1 MQNKNMDL
9 DILEEA
15 QLMGERGSE
24 DEDSVDEESD
34 GVEDTGSTTLL
45 DVLKDRVEDNLKLLR
60 FSSAVDPSPLTL
72 ANLKEKFPQ
81 VARCFL
87 LDFSPLYIS
96 RLSPRPQSGCF
107 RVLWTT

>member
-34 GVEDTGSTTLL
+34 GVEDTASTTLL
-45 DVLKDRVEDNLKLLR
+45 E
-60 FSSAVDPSPLTL
+60 AV
-72 ANLKEKFPQ
+72 
-81 VARCFL
+81 R
-87 LDFSPLYIS
+87 
-96 RLSPRPQSGCF
+96 
-107 RVLWTT
+107 